1 MKASGLSVDDAFRLA
16 EDDDALDRHVIVSPV
31 VPLDAV
37 AAAGDRSNRALMR
50 KGRLLGYYALE
61 DNADLGLV
69 NVVVDLGMRATV
81 DRLTLDQRLVSLTDP
96 ARIQLRYAL
105 ARMDSLRTPDIGHEL
120 DLALGQRITEVV
132 RPDSVRPHVSLV
144 LEDGSVLDLLPRPGD
159 TPQTGPRRRT

>member
-1 MKASGLSVDDAFRLA
+1 
-16 EDDDALDRHVIVSPV
+16 
-31 VPLDAV
+31 
-37 AAAGDRSNRALMR
+37 MR